1 MPIRMQSAPA
11 ASTTPPLLERSVTP
25 SSPPSHYR
33 TLIPP
38 SPDSRSASAPSPAS
52 ALFSMRIINA
62 DYYLNAPLPG
72 IDPTHSAFRYQ
83 TPIKQVP
90 LIRVYGSTPAGQK
103 TLLHVHGVFPYIYVK
118 LEKDFKRQFVPE
130 SDEGDD
136 DSAPVTLLLVKIAN
150 SIDKAV
156 NISLGKGWR
165 SEKGDFVRDI
175 RRRFYIGQ
183 FCKF

>member
-1 MPIRMQSAPA
+1 MSIGMQPARA
-11 ASTTPPLLERSVTP
+11 ASTTPSLERSVTP

-38 SPDSRSASAPSPAS
+38 SPSSRSASATSPSS

-62 DYYLNAPLPG
+62 DHYLNAPLPG
-72 IDPTHSAFRYQ
+72 IDPSHSAFRYQ

-103 TLLHVHGVFPYIYVK
+103 TLLHVHGVFPYIYLK

-130 SDEGDD
+130 TVEGDD
-136 DSAPVTLLLVKIAN
+136 DSAPVNLLLVKIAN
-150 SIDKAV
+150 SIDKAL
-156 NISLGKGWR
+156 NISMGKGWR
-165 SEKGDFVRDI
+165 SEKGENL
-175 RRRFYIGQ
+175 
-183 FCKF
+183 